1 MQHSD
6 SSLLAGRLTPL
17 LSSPLAMT
25 QPSLNKVILKEF
37 QDTCFK
43 SFAQNQIKIE
53 FPDEED
59 LTKVQVIL
67 TPNDGLYE
75 GARIVFSV
83 DLTESYPTRFLIPI
97 YPPMLAPVL
106 TYWVSF
112 LQPSGH

>member
-1 MQHSD
+1 
-6 SSLLAGRLTPL
+6 
-17 LSSPLAMT
+17 MT

-37 QDTCFK
+37 QDTCFR

-59 LTKVQVIL
+59 LTKVLVVL

-83 DLTESYPTRFLIPI
+83 DLTENYPTRFPTPLQTCVWRFSCLLTGLL
-97 YPPMLAPVL
+97 LAAL
-106 TYWVSF
+106 RSF
-112 LQPSGH
+112 GARP